1 MLSSRDGKEVF
12 SFKTGMG
19 DVNLVS
25 LSCGETYV
33 QVPSALLAHAINDV
47 PHCMLSAADRGLSA
61 SLIAC

>member
-1 MLSSRDGKEVF
+1 
-12 SFKTGMG
+12 MG

-47 PHCMLSAADRGLSA
+47 PHCMLSAT
-61 SLIAC
+61 LIAA